1 MADEF
6 ETADDWMSLYGYRP
20 VKPTM
25 GDRRYLVG
33 PFRLGGTLTTAT
45 ADDSVDLIGVDSM
58 LNDPEIVEAWGIK
71 TGSSNIEAVLHVQAV
86 RIRFVSDEFRTLD
99 PSLKAALLAN
109 LQLKYKVNGQN
120 HFEPLDTACVESF
133 QRNVEL
139 QAAPADQELAEVKG
153 RWMKLKRPFQVLTD
167 VDTMEVIAAD
177 SIAHGGLAFFF
188 DVAGFLFP
196 DDAARD
202 DRFADRVSGICNEGA
217 EIETV
222 VQSEILSTQI
232 GTQIPMVNFLNT

>member
-71 TGSSNIEAVLHVQAV
+71 SGSSNIEAVLHVQAV
-86 RIRFVSDEFRTLD
+86 RIRFDLHEALALLWRTL
-99 PSLKAALLAN
+99 
-109 LQLKYKVNGQN
+109 LQL
-120 HFEPLDTACVESF
+120 L
-133 QRNVEL
+133 
-139 QAAPADQELAEVKG
+139 
-153 RWMKLKRPFQVLTD
+153 
-167 VDTMEVIAAD
+167 
-177 SIAHGGLAFFF
+177 GGL
-188 DVAGFLFP
+188 LF
-196 DDAARD
+196 A
-202 DRFADRVSGICNEGA
+202 
-217 EIETV
+217 
-222 VQSEILSTQI
+222 IL
-232 GTQIPMVNFLNT
+232 G